1 MSANAS
7 VLDPSTWGPVGED
20 SLAILNDE
28 LNLIG
33 STVLCG
39 VAYGAILPLYF
50 ICAYELFLQLR
61 KSERVRQSIINLVCI
76 TLLLVLSTLY
86 VASNAY
92 TTQLAYVNDRNY
104 PGGPAVYSSVIFY
117 LPVSIMGLCSFFAI
131 NWITDIVLIWRLYTV
146 YGGQRLAKIVIVVP
160 SIMFLGSLAM
170 SLVVIDESV
179 HVGESFWSNTAVKF
193 VLGYYSLTVSLT
205 IISTGLLLTRLLM
218 IKRRTVRALGH
229 SGSAGQY
236 LSVEAIIIESSA
248 AYTVWGII
256 FIGLYSVNSPY
267 QDIFLSTI
275 SAVQV
280 IALLMIL
287 LRVNRGTAWRQDT
300 AGEVTSA
307 IELTRR
313 SVANGAATSNTH
325 IESEANSTYKV

>member
-50 ICAYELFLQLR
+50 ICAYELFLQLK

-131 NWITDIVLIWRLYTV
+131 NWITDIVLVSALIALEHWVSANARIR
-146 YGGQRLAKIVIVVP
+146 YGGYTPFMEANDWLRLLLLFPPSCFLDRLVVIAWLINIIFNNP
-160 SIMFLGSLAM
+160 LIYLFTAM

-205 IISTGLLLTRLLM
+205 IIATGLLLTRLLM
-218 IKRRTVRALGH
+218 IKRRTVRALGIYR
-229 SGSAGQY
+229 SNISFLWKAY
-236 LSVEAIIIESSA
+236 L
-248 AYTVWGII
+248 
-256 FIGLYSVNSPY
+256 
-267 QDIFLSTI
+267 
-275 SAVQV
+275 
-280 IALLMIL
+280 
-287 LRVNRGTAWRQDT
+287 
-300 AGEVTSA
+300 
-307 IELTRR
+307 
-313 SVANGAATSNTH
+313 
-325 IESEANSTYKV
+325 